1 MNFLQNSYYR
11 RAQIFLI
18 WSAIEDSSLSSII
31 IQDNIYL
38 KNEKQERRRESNHQN
53 QLSVGRF
60 YCAVVRVK
68 GLDRRTHGTTRRGA
82 AASWQ
87 QLPGGSF
94 PDTRSHCCWR

>member
-1 MNFLQNSYYR
+1 MLKF
-11 RAQIFLI
+11 FLI

-38 KNEKQERRRESNHQN
+38 KNEKQERRRESNYQN

-68 GLDRRTHGTTRRGA
+68 VLDRRTAKNLHKSGLAA
-82 AASWQ
+82 AASG
-87 QLPGGSF
+87 LVSPKVYG
-94 PDTRSHCCWR
+94 DSHLTLVNILHRF